1 MATAANKPNKFGA
14 AATKRSGPIP
24 TPGSVGERQRKYTLL
39 LNSSVAS
46 DFDEDALALSRQAG
60 RKVDKSEIVRA
71 LVDLLHT
78 DPSVMVQVS
87 QRLSD

>member
-1 MATAANKPNKFGA
+1 MATAASKPNKFGA
-14 AATKRSGPIP
+14 AAIKRSGPTP

-78 DPSVMVQVS
+78 DPSVMTQVS